1 MLGSA
6 RQFLAQQ
13 LACNVLTV
21 WTLSIDNV
29 LKFMKLKTRIID
41 GLEVTTSL
49 RNRNG
54 YIVVISIMIMVAKN
68 V

>member
-1 MLGSA
+1 
-6 RQFLAQQ
+6 
-13 LACNVLTV
+13 
-21 WTLSIDNV
+21 
-29 LKFMKLKTRIID
+29 MKLKTRIID